1 VKQGELIPTDLIVY
15 ADRGDLENA
24 GYKVKENG
32 IPICHSHLGL
42 KNKTG
47 VAGMIANPVIL
58 GKLMHEIVQNHL
70 LNKKHFKHK
79 EYVEEVIKKQMAET
93 EAQLQGIAKRFKEL
107 LVASAEMGEGEEVL
121 KLQMAETE
129 AQLQGIA
136 KRLKELLVISA
147 EMGEGKVVTPEA
159 QELCYTHDDARHM
172 VNKQRYG
179 TAYTDPLL
187 DSGQTHLTRLARG
200 VNAAIHSIDCA
211 LAQVGEGHDG
221 YKVADFN
228 VDQSVDDALKKF
240 GPANPAHAQQVVQK
254 QVVIGSNGQPISLK
268 NPYEHASQ
276 EFLRYHL
283 LKDFEGTM
291 ARKEDVDEGSK
302 KLVKAVSAFNA
313 AIKATKDKAAK
324 AALAAAKDEARAL
337 RVRLQEVN
345 AAATGAILNHIRP
358 GRYKRHG
365 EMAGLHEEALSIL
378 SDTHSAQLPSRKKG
392 SPPPPALTKEQA
404 ELDRAKAKVAYH
416 VMKHLADDVHFEM
429 PSKKRQRTQTQIDAD
444 KDKRITAATTL
455 LNDYKKAYQQMQK
468 TGDPQPIID
477 LAAKLDPPDPL
488 PKKKKTP

>member
-1 VKQGELIPTDLIVY
+1 
-15 ADRGDLENA
+15 
-24 GYKVKENG
+24 
-32 IPICHSHLGL
+32 L

-159 QELCYTHDDARHM
+159 QELCYTHDNARYQA
-172 VNKQRYG
+172 NKEKYG
-179 TAYTDPLL
+179 IAYTTPLFE
-187 DSGQTHLTRLARG
+187 SGQPHLIRLAAG
-200 VNAAIHSIDCA
+200 IYGA
-211 LAQVGEGHDG
+211 LHTIQFTLAHEGGGYDG

-228 VDQSVDDALKKF
+228 VDQSVDEALKKF

-268 NPYEHASQ
+268 NPYTHTSQ
-276 EFLRYHL
+276 EFLRHHL

-291 ARKEDVDEGSK
+291 ARK
-302 KLVKAVSAFNA
+302 KAVDKGSRKLGAMVAAFIA
-313 AIKATKDKAAK
+313 AIKADKADKAAK
-324 AALAAAKDEARAL
+324 AAKAEASAL
-337 RVRLQEVN
+337 MVRLQEVN
-345 AAATGAILNHIRP
+345 AAATGAILNHIQP
-358 GRYKRHG
+358 GQYKRHG

-455 LNDYKKAYQQMQK
+455 LNDYKTAYQQMQK

-488 PKKKKTP
+488 PKKKKKTP